1 MRYRVTIPRE
11 KIEEMARS
19 EREEVEATLAGL
31 ADTPILTRQ
40 DRIDDT
46 DESREGAIYHTDD
59 ATMSNILTAI
69 ATMGYSGL
77 VANREKINQI
87 AAEQGENQ

>member
-1 MRYRVTIPRE
+1 MRFRVVIPRE

-19 EREEVEATLAGL
+19 EREEVDATLTGL
-31 ADTPILTRQ
+31 ADTPILTHQ

-46 DESREGAIYHTDD
+46 EETREGAIYHTNDQ
-59 ATMSNILTAI
+59 TMNNILVAI
-69 ATMGYSGL
+69 ATMGYPGL

-87 AAEQGENQ
+87 AIEQGVNQ